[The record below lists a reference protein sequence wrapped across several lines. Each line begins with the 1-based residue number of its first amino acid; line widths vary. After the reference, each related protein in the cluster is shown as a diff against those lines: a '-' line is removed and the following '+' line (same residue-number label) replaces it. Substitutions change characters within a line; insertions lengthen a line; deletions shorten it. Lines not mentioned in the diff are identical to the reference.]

1 MSAMRAAFDLSSVPH
16 ALGGVSRY
24 LLSLAEAFVISAPER
39 GIEPLLVDVKAAHPG
54 VPGPGAPCRVVPT
67 PFYMRIPL
75 LRRIPIRRGWEES
88 SRASRIGRHT
98 GWPRIY
104 HHSGVQP
111 FNPPGSISV
120 VTVYDISALDH
131 PEWHTEDTV
140 AYARVEEGL
149 LRSGSYAAAISS
161 WTGQS
166 LSDRLGIPEERV
178 YAAGGAADDTFS
190 PGDPSPEVM
199 EGYGLKPSGYLLH
212 VGNFV
217 PRKNIPFLVDVYRES
232 RKEGVD
238 IPLVLVTAGGWGDV
252 EVTEGDGV
260 RILHRV
266 PDVHMPH
273 LYRGARALL
282 MPSEYEGLGLPVLEA
297 FACGTPVISSDS
309 AALKETVGHGGV
321 LLPAGDGGAW
331 LRQLNALMDP
341 AGIDILRHMSASV
354 ERRRWT
360 DVAEGLCDFYRRIAC
375 R

>member
-1 MSAMRAAFDLSSVPH
+1 MSEIRVAFDLSSVPH

-24 LLSLAEAFVISAPER
+24 LLSLAEALVTAAPER
-39 GIEPLLVDVKAAHPG
+39 GIEPVLVDVEAAHPG
-54 VPGPGAPCRVVPT
+54 VPGPGAMCRVVPT
-67 PFYMRIPL
+67 PLYMEIPL

-88 SRASRIGRHT
+88 SRAGRIGRRT
-98 GWPRIY
+98 GWPRVY

-111 FNPPGSISV
+111 FNPPGSVSV
-120 VTVYDISALDH
+120 VTVYDFSALDH
-131 PEWHTEDTV
+131 PEWHTRDTV
-140 AYARVEEGL
+140 SYAGVEEEM

-161 WTGQS
+161 WTGHS
-166 LSDRLGIPEERV
+166 LSGRLGIPEEMV
-178 YAAGGAADDTFS
+178 YAAGGAADDDFS
-190 PGDPSPEVM
+190 PGDPSPEIM
-199 EGYGLKPSGYLLH
+199 EEYGLEPFGYLLH

-232 RKEGVD
+232 RKEGMDVT
-238 IPLVLVTAGGWGDV
+238 LVLVTEGGWGG
-252 EVTEGDGV
+252 VTVAEGDGV

-309 AALKETVGHGGV
+309 AALKETVGQNGA
-321 LLPAGDGGAW
+321 LIPAGDGRAW
-331 LRQLNALMDP
+331 LSQLKSLSDP
-341 AGIDILRHMSASV
+341 ARIEVLRRMSASAH
-354 ERRRWT
+354 RRRWS
-360 DVAEGLCDFYRRIAC
+360 DVAEGLCDFYRKIAG